1 MRSGAARHLI
11 AGAAAGVVSNTVV
24 APLDILRL
32 NLICSNTRT
41 NALEVARSIYS
52 QGGLRAFWR
61 GNTADVLRTIPSSAV
76 RFYSFA
82 VYKAGLPALFQ
93 SAGVQAANLAVVSLL
108 AGGFAGM
115 TAMALLFPL
124 ETVRTQMATQG
135 ATDLSVYTYMDCINR
150 GDHMRIGTTSC
161 FLMTSVVPCV
171 QYVACTL
178 AEIDVEFRGREQKK
192 MYRFENLIERRMA
205 RCGALLHC
213 LARCMLKD
221 VDAVYAVLGVEIVD
235 SRLRVLRTRTCSLKD
250 AEPKLI
256 AAFDAERAKRRTV
269 NEFTHNVVLICD
281 STPNVCLLNS
291 LPWDIPGATDLTTT
305 DYVDRINCGQYM
317 LVDFATLRAVF
328 MVPVGGVTPKAPDCG
343 AAAPQ
348 APAKLMNNL
357 RI

>member
-1 MRSGAARHLI
+1 MATRRSFTVRSIALLLLAGPALAGSARATVLSKQHHKQQQQKRAGVPFLRSGAARHLI

-61 GNTADVLRTIPSSAV
+61 GNMADVLRTIPSSAV

-135 ATDLSVYTYMDCINR
+135 ATDLSVLSFANKLVQKGGVPALYR
-150 GDHMRIGTTSC
+150 GMPMS
-161 FLMTSVVPCV
+161 LVSVMPYFAIRFGV
-171 QYVACTL
+171 YDILKRWHITL
-178 AEIDVEFRGREQKK
+178 ADGEFIPKTFNAAYGFTAGFCASAITFPMEVIRRRAMSGVGDP
-192 MYRFENLIERRMA
+192 NPLIA
-205 RCGALLHC
+205 VPLL
-213 LARCMLKD
+213 
-221 VDAVYAVLGVEIVD
+221 
-235 SRLRVLRTRTCSLKD
+235 LRTDGLPGLYRGY
-250 AEPKLI
+250 
-256 AAFDAERAKRRTV
+256 FV
-269 NEFTHNVVLICD
+269 NACKV
-281 STPNVCLLNS
+281 
-291 LPWDIPGATDLTTT
+291 
-305 DYVDRINCGQYM
+305 
-317 LVDFATLRAVF
+317 
-328 MVPVGGVTPKAPDCG
+328 
-343 AAAPQ
+343 
-348 APAKLMNNL
+348 APASAITFFTYEVVRSSLDWLAGVQEDEPVKEHVKEP
-357 RI
+357 